1 MIGTSLRYAL
11 DSQAAGRPVMTVSTE
26 RPARSIGRADG
37 RIRLVVVLSVVVLA
51 AAVTTVVI
59 MLSDGSGP
67 SDSSAPGTHD
77 GVAATPG
84 TIAPARPEQSVAAPF
99 RDQPMGPFTTQTQAE
114 QTQHAHR

>member
-67 SDSSAPGTHD
+67 SDSSAPGIHD

-84 TIAPARPEQSVAAPF
+84 TIAPASPEQSVAPPFPAPPLWPLTPPPAPEPW
-99 RDQPMGPFTTQTQAE
+99 Q
-114 QTQHAHR
+114 